1 MKKMLVVVA
10 LVCVV
15 STVSFAQLGLY
26 SIGAGIGLVSVSNEA
41 GSGLVIGAGANLGEI
56 TTGLHLRPEIGYWS
70 VSRDV
75 FGVDVTTSDFI
86 INANVIYLFMN
97 GAERTPFYA
106 GGGLGLNAVSA
117 EVSVPGFGS
126 ASASETKIGINLLGG
141 AMFPMAE
148 KIMIGGEARYVIIS
162 DFGHFGVQA
171 VVVFVL

>member
-70 VSRDV
+70 VSRDIS
-75 FGVDVTTSDFI
+75 GADVTTSDFI

-106 GGGLGLNAVSA
+106 GGGLGLNSVSS
-117 EVSVPGFGS
+117 EVSVFGFS
-126 ASASETKIGINLLGG
+126 ASVSETKIGINLLGG
-141 AMFPMAE
+141 AVFPMAE